1 MASRGRSQLAQCE
14 YAAGTID
21 VGLVIDAMPGGGAC
35 GWDERPQLVVAV
47 QVSTVSLVARPAHR
61 LSRPDLLV
69 GPCFVGSSSR
79 AAYGGLLIMRGL
91 KSFPVLFTA
100 H

>member
-1 MASRGRSQLAQCE
+1 V
-14 YAAGTID
+14 AGQTSGI
-21 VGLVIDAMPGGGAC
+21 
-35 GWDERPQLVVAV
+35 VAV
-47 QVSTVSLVARPAHR
+47 GDAEGFSDHDV
-61 LSRPDLLV
+61 
-69 GPCFVGSSSR
+69 